1 MIMGISVDAVV
12 DNGDKPAVSGRY
24 GATKGE
30 MQYIDITNA
39 KSVELLRMEYNTM
52 QIMTRDT
59 MAYFQGFTSA

>member
-24 GATKGE
+24 GATKDE

-39 KSVELLRMEYNTM
+39 KSVELLGMEYNTM
-52 QIMTRDT
+52 QIMTKDT
-59 MAYFQGFTSA
+59 MAYFKGFASA